1 MYQVKKSKPGRV
13 PLRSARRSEPV
24 DSSLPGSTHR
34 ARCTEKGRADGRQ
47 DWLSNELRV
56 MDRYELQRDLVDTL
70 SRTRRFSHL
79 VPRVAACHASFRHKV
94 CDHRHEW
101 AEATE
106 SCNVR
111 LCPHDQRRRSLRLA
125 ARWEKLLFGRGDL
138 RYCVFAERN
147 SDDLHA
153 GIQSLYRSWNRL
165 RKSPLWKT
173 AARGSVA
180 VLEVT
185 YNREENTWHPHLN
198 VLFEGDYIPF
208 EALKDAW
215 IAATHG
221 EGQTAFIRAADA
233 GTIRELLKY
242 VTKLSDFVDQPAA
255 VDTFLFATAR
265 RRFVRTYGCF
275 YRLPV
280 EEEDF
285 SGRCPD
291 CGSTCVADVGIAHA
305 AQLTLDSYGVF
316 RIAIGALRP
325 SQHPSTEDIYIAW
338 PRAPV
343 ERGLYDAKWE
353 AFCRRIE
360 SREAKNAN
368 V

>member
-1 MYQVKKSKPGRV
+1 MYQVKKSKPGRA
-13 PLRSARRSEPV
+13 PLRSARRSETV
-24 DSSLPGSTHR
+24 DSSIPGSIRR
-34 ARCTEKGRADGRQ
+34 ARCTGKEHAHASS
-47 DWLSNELRV
+47 DWLSQEMRV
-56 MDRYELQRDLVDTL
+56 LDRYELQRDLIETL
-70 SRTRRFSHL
+70 GRTRRYSHL
-79 VPRVAACHASFRHKV
+79 VPRVAACHSSFRHKV

-125 ARWEKLLFGRGDL
+125 ARWEKLLFGRGEL

-147 SDDLHA
+147 CSDLHA
-153 GIQSLYRSWNRL
+153 GLQSLYRAWNRL
-165 RKSPLWKT
+165 RKAPLWK
-173 AARGSVA
+173 AATRGSIA

-185 YNREENTWHPHLN
+185 YNREENSWHPHLN

-208 EALKDAW
+208 EALNQAW

-221 EGQTAFIRAADA
+221 NGKTSFIRAADA

-242 VTKLSDFVDQPAA
+242 VTKLSDFVDQPEA
-255 VDTFLFATAR
+255 VDTFLFSTAR
-265 RRFVRTYGCF
+265 RRFIRTYGSF
-275 YRLPV
+275 YRLPI

-291 CGSTCVADVGIAHA
+291 CGSTCVADVGICHA
-305 AQLTLDSYGVF
+305 SQLELDSYGVF
-316 RIAIGALRP
+316 RIAAGKLRA
-325 SQHPSTEDIYIAW
+325 SQQPSTEDIYIAW

-343 ERGLYDAKWE
+343 ERGLCDAKWD
-353 AFCRRIE
+353 AFCRQIE
-360 SREAKNAN
+360 EKARRDA
-368 V
+368 